1 MTPTLAALRSGE
13 RDGGCRAASIPAR
26 QSMPRLELLGDRDAL
41 AGDPLPDRLDP
52 LERRLLLLE
61 VLAQKLRHLRGTTS
75 LRSSFF
81 DRAMSDHEEAC
92 ADAWR
97 LVLRFMA
104 VPAD

>member
-1 MTPTLAALRSGE
+1 MPSREIRCPIDLTRSSAACSCSRFWRRSCATSAAP
-13 RDGGCRAASIPAR
+13 RASAVIYDGAP
-26 QSMPRLELLGDRDAL
+26 
-41 AGDPLPDRLDP
+41 
-52 LERRLLLLE
+52 
-61 VLAQKLRHLRGTTS
+61 H
-75 LRSSFF
+75 SFF